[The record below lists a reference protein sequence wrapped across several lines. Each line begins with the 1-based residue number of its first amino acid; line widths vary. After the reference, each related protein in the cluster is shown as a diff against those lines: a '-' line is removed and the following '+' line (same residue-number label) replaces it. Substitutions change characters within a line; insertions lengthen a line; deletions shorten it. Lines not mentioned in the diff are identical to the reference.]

1 MDLGL
6 PKIIQASRRLAGLFA
21 LAFVTAC
28 ATGEPAAPSVAPP
41 PTIDE
46 IYQQHFEAAS
56 NSLDLFR
63 SQPGGEIEQAL
74 LIIDGSFGPIIGLT
88 SYRFTDARFGSK
100 SSCCTLEA
108 SIREMTAFDDAENGG
123 VSVRTYALNKYF
135 VNISQRE
142 FDQISASFRNS
153 AFYAAKSTDKEN
165 GPICSDGTTYWLEA
179 NFMNKH
185 HSIARHTC
193 DKGFSTEIRAADPLF
208 ALAIEKLPMLA
219 ERLKRTQ
226 TSIENSSMNPA
237 SKPASLQ

>member
-1 MDLGL
+1 M
-6 PKIIQASRRLAGLFA
+6 PNIIQVSRHIAGLFA

-28 ATGEPAAPSVAPP
+28 ATGKPAAPSVASP

-46 IYQQHFEAAS
+46 IYQQHFEQVS
-56 NSLDLFR
+56 NPLDLFK
-63 SQPGGEIEQAL
+63 SQPGGETEQAL
-74 LIIDGSFGPIIGLT
+74 LIIDGSFGPTIGLT

-108 SIREMTAFDDAENGG
+108 SIREMTAFDDAESGG
-123 VSVRTYALNKYF
+123 VSVRTYVLNKYF

-153 AFYAAKSTDKEN
+153 AFYAAKFTDKN
-165 GPICSDGTTYWLEA
+165 DSLCTDGTTYFIEA
-179 NFMNKH
+179 NLEDRR

-193 DKGFSTEIRAADPLF
+193 DNGFSTEIRAADPLF

-226 TSIENSSMNPA
+226 TSIENFSMNPA
-237 SKPASLQ
+237 SRPASLR